1 MIKCLAFFVI
11 FFSML
16 QSRSTPLEAAPFA
29 LELQP
34 VRIQANFDGI
44 VKVAYLEPCGS
55 EFAGFVYRVDEG
67 DELKVAVVLRRYHA
81 RCMGLLGMQE
91 AVLPLI
97 NAQNYAAVTSMDP
110 NLEPLIVKAA
120 PIQNLHFTRNKEQGL
135 TAANGHAVYTSQCGN
150 ARGLLVLPEATGT
163 RFGVLESSSPKS
175 TACNR
180 TTEVYSLAGLD
191 TTQLGNF
198 HLMQSPA
205 EEKSPDYT
213 LRRVPVQLLT
223 TDAAEPLTKRYQV
236 YYLRRCNEAPIGLV
250 QHNRGNK
257 LQVSMLVAH
266 YAEMSCS
273 NDVPKKIWTAFEPGL
288 TVPAKQLAYGL
299 RQGSQEDL
307 TLVRPTSFRW
317 TDTKPARGRAH
328 LEIFT
333 MSTCNRDLGLVSH
346 SNTAGLAVG
355 ILQLQSAEPCNS
367 PLKKVSYAYDLELR
381 PQASR
386 DVKPLQLV
394 GT

>member
-1 MIKCLAFFVI
+1 MVKTLACFLI

-16 QSRSTPLEAAPFA
+16 QTHSAALEAAPYA
-29 LELQP
+29 LEVQP
-34 VRIQANFDGI
+34 VRVQADFDGV
-44 VKVAYLEPCGS
+44 VKVAYLEPCGAQ
-55 EFAGFVYRVDEG
+55 FAGFVYRVEEG
-67 DELKVAVVLRRYHA
+67 NELKVAVVLRRYHA

-91 AVLPLI
+91 TTLPLI
-97 NAQNYAAVTSMDP
+97 QARNYAAITSMDP
-110 NLEPLIVKAA
+110 NQEPLIVKAA
-120 PIQNLHFTRNKEQGL
+120 PIQNLHFTRTSVQDLGS
-135 TAANGHAVYTSQCGN
+135 ASGHAVYTSQCGE

-163 RFGVLESSSPKS
+163 RFAVLESSTTRPS
-175 TACNR
+175 ACNR
-180 TTEVYSLAGLD
+180 STAVYTLDGLD
-191 TTQLGNF
+191 TTHLANF

-205 EEKSPDYT
+205 EEKNPDYS
-213 LRRVPVQLLT
+213 LRRVPVQLLA
-223 TDAAEPLTKRYQV
+223 TDAVEPLTKRYQV

-250 QHNRGNK
+250 QQNHKNK

-266 YAEMSCS
+266 YPDMACS
-273 NDVPKKIWTAFEPGL
+273 DDVPKKIWTAFEPGL
-288 TVPAKQLAYGL
+288 TVPVQQLAQGL
-299 RQGSQEDL
+299 RQGPREDL

-317 TDTKPARGRAH
+317 NETKTANGRAN

-333 MSTCNRDLGLVSH
+333 MSTCGRDLGLVSR
-346 SNTAGLAVG
+346 SNAAGLAVG

>member
-1 MIKCLAFFVI
+1 
-11 FFSML
+11 ML
-16 QSRSTPLEAAPFA
+16 QTHFASLDAAPYA

-34 VRIQANFDGI
+34 VRIKADLDGV
-44 VKVAYLEPCGS
+44 VKAAYLEPCGAD
-55 EFAGFVYRVDEG
+55 FAGFAYRVDEG
-67 DELKVAVVLRRYHA
+67 NELKVAVVLRRYHA

-91 AVLPLI
+91 TVLPLI
-97 NAQNYAAVTSMDP
+97 NAANYAAVTSMDP
-110 NLEPLIVKAA
+110 NQEPLIVKAA
-120 PIQNLHFTRNKEQGL
+120 PIQNLHFTRNAKQNL
-135 TAANGHAVYTSQCGN
+135 MATGHAVYTSQCGN
-150 ARGLLVLPEATGT
+150 ARALLVLPEATGM
-163 RFGVLESSSPKS
+163 RFGILEGS
-175 TACNR
+175 TTRPGACNR

-191 TTQLGNF
+191 TTQLGSF
-198 HLMQSPA
+198 HLMQAPA

-213 LRRVPVQLLT
+213 LRRVPVQLLA
-223 TDAAEPLTKRYQV
+223 TDAAEPLTRRYQV

-250 QHNRGNK
+250 QQNEKNR

-266 YAEMSCS
+266 YPNMPCS
-273 NDVPKKIWTAFEPGL
+273 DSVPKKIWTAFDPGL
-288 TVPAKQLAYGL
+288 TIPARQLAQGL
-299 RQGSQEDL
+299 RQSPTEDL

-317 TDTKPARGRAH
+317 NETKTASGRAN

-333 MSTCNRDLGLVSH
+333 HSTCNRDLGLVSRP
-346 SNTAGLAVG
+346 NEAGLAVG

-381 PQASR
+381 PRASR